1 MEAVIFVGVQ
11 AAGKSTFYRERFFDT
26 HVRVS
31 RDMLKTKHR
40 EAVLLDACLR
50 ARQPF
55 VVDNTNV
62 LAAERVRYVEAAK
75 ACGFRV
81 VCYFFRATGREAI
94 ARNKLRSGK
103 AVIPIPGIL
112 STLKKL
118 EEPAWAEGFD
128 ELHVVTITESGAYRI
143 EDAPPDARPATPAA

>member
-26 HVRVS
+26 HVRIN
-31 RDMLKTKHR
+31 RDMLRTKHR
-40 EAVLLDACLR
+40 EAVLLEACLR

-62 LAAERVRYVEAAK
+62 TAAERARYVAAAK

-81 VCYFFRATGREAI
+81 VGYFFRATAREAI
-94 ARNKLRSGK
+94 ARNKLRAGK

-112 STLKKL
+112 GTLKKL
-118 EEPAWAEGFD
+118 EEPAWSEGFD
-128 ELHVVTITESGAYRI
+128 ALHVVTITESGAYVV
-143 EDAPPDARPATPAA
+143 EDAPPDAPPASST